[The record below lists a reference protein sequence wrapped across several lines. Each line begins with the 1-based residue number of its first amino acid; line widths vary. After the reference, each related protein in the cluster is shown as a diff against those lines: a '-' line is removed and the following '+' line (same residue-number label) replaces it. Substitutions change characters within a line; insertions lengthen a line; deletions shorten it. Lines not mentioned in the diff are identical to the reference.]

1 MRSNLLR
8 AFKAIDTDGGG
19 TIDKHELLD
28 ALRDPIKVDL
38 LLRGTEALRPLTKPG
53 MYMTLFNALDTDGDE
68 EVTFGEFERFCL
80 HLVMQTSTLTHVLRD
95 IFDKVDTDHSGAI
108 DEKELSAALQ
118 SDDTIKELIHH
129 GRCADV
135 LRPLLECGH
144 NVKEVFLAMDDDG
157 NGEVD
162 WDEFRDFFV
171 DTAVRVSGVIE
182 SIRMVFNLID
192 TDRSGAIDREELRSA
207 LNDSDRIA
215 KIAESSRDLRPL
227 LDPRNVDSW
236 FQLMD
241 VDGDGK
247 FFKRNKIMWLHT
259 HAAAAHAAA
268 CTRLPILERFS

>member
-1 MRSNLLR
+1 
-8 AFKAIDTDGGG
+8 
-19 TIDKHELLD
+19 
-28 ALRDPIKVDL
+28 
-38 LLRGTEALRPLTKPG
+38 
-53 MYMTLFNALDTDGDE
+53 
-68 EVTFGEFERFCL
+68 
-80 HLVMQTSTLTHVLRD
+80 
-95 IFDKVDTDHSGAI
+95 
-108 DEKELSAALQ
+108 
-118 SDDTIKELIHH
+118 
-129 GRCADV
+129 
-135 LRPLLECGH
+135 
-144 NVKEVFLAMDDDG
+144 MDDDG

-247 FFKRNKIMWLHT
+247 FFK
-259 HAAAAHAAA
+259 
-268 CTRLPILERFS
+268 